1 MIVNE
6 TTSSGSASH
15 PFSDM
20 IRAAADATGV
30 NFNYLFRQASVE
42 SGFNPTAQAPTSSAR
57 GLYQFT
63 KDTWLKVIE
72 QHGEEAGLTREAS
85 ALRSGM
91 TTPDDRQRILDL
103 RNNPEIS
110 ARMAAHFAL
119 DNARALQAQGVH
131 VKGPTELYL
140 AHFLGSGGA
149 AKFLNGLKD
158 NPNAPAASLLPAAA
172 QANKSIFFSNGAP
185 VTLAAIYERFD
196 RKFNDG
202 AAVTPGALTLA
213 KSTLIASRQKPQSK
227 LVEAL
232 LENSG
237 QTPLNSLQSPFGRV
251 KSDLPKINSLLQK
264 QMPQLDQTLE
274 NQPIDLEAGTE
285 NASLSFT
292 PRRELRTQSQS
303 FAVTPSQTSG
313 PAANFT
319 IDDNSPVSV
328 DSLAKFLDRAS
339 QWSTDAGQLEQ
350 QSKKGVLTRAAT
362 EGLKQ
367 S

>member
-1 MIVNE
+1 MIVND
-6 TTSSGSASH
+6 TTTAGTSAN
-15 PFSDM
+15 PFTDLIKS
-20 IRAAADATGV
+20 AADATGV
-30 NFNYLFRQASVE
+30 NFNYLFKQASVE
-42 SGFNPTAQAPTSSAR
+42 SGFNPNAQAPTSSAR

-72 QHGEEAGLTREAS
+72 SHGDEAGLTREAS

-91 TTPDDRQRILDL
+91 TTPDDRQKILDL

-110 ARMAAHFAL
+110 ARMAAHYAL
-119 DNARALQAQGVH
+119 DNARALQAQGVQ

-149 AKFLNGLKD
+149 AKFLNGMRD

-172 QANKSIFFSNGAP
+172 QANKTIFFSNGAP

-202 AAVTPGALTLA
+202 AAATPAALTLA
-213 KSTLIASRQKPQSK
+213 KSTLVASRQKPQSS

-232 LENSG
+232 LETQGQKPLSG
-237 QTPLNSLQSPFGRV
+237 F
-251 KSDLPKINSLLQK
+251 KAEIPKIKTLLQK
-264 QMPQLDQTLE
+264 QAPQIDQTLSEQSADLTSRAE
-274 NQPIDLEAGTE
+274 NTP
-285 NASLSFT
+285 LSFA
-292 PRRELRTQSQS
+292 PRREIRTPTQTTAAMSSQS
-303 FAVTPSQTSG
+303 NA
-313 PAANFT
+313 PAAQFNVEEQG
-319 IDDNSPVSV
+319 PVSV

-339 QWSTDAGQLEQ
+339 QWSPDAGSLDQ
-350 QSKKGVLTRAAT
+350 QSKKGVMTRAAT
-362 EGLKQ
+362 DGLRQ